1 MTLPGWAWSAGGF
14 ARVTSRHGQCVV
26 RAAIDPGQRVGS
38 VFLPMHWS
46 HAFAST
52 GPADALVGAHLDPI
66 SGQPEFK
73 HTPVRVQGVSLPWRA
88 LLLTR
93 AALMPCGVDY
103 WASARA
109 ADCWR
114 HQLAASSA
122 PADSAAWLRDLP
134 GVDPAW
140 QWLEYRDSAGA
151 YRAAALHEGRLM
163 LALFSG
169 RDVDWL
175 AGDWLVS
182 RFGSELAADERR
194 RLLAGVPGA
203 GGADAGRTVCACFQ
217 VGINTLRQGIAE
229 QGLSTPEAIGAALKA
244 GTNCGSCVPE
254 LRQLLASI
262 HDTQAA

>member
-1 MTLPGWAWSAGGF
+1 
-14 ARVTSRHGQCVV
+14 
-26 RAAIDPGQRVGS
+26 
-38 VFLPMHWS
+38 
-46 HAFAST
+46 
-52 GPADALVGAHLDPI
+52 
-66 SGQPEFK
+66 
-73 HTPVRVQGVSLPWRA
+73 
-88 LLLTR
+88 
-93 AALMPCGVDY
+93 MPKRRK
-103 WASARA
+103 S
-109 ADCWR
+109 
-114 HQLAASSA
+114 
-122 PADSAAWLRDLP
+122 SAAWLRELP

-175 AGDWLVS
+175 AGDWLVA
-182 RFGSELAADERR
+182 RFGRELAADERR

-217 VGINTLRQGIAE
+217 VGINTLRRGIAE

-254 LRQLLASI
+254 LRQLLASAQ
-262 HDTQAA
+262 DTQAA